1 MVQAWS
7 KYHPVEYPL
16 TLVLQ
21 VHRVQFSLAS
31 RLGFKIVYERVP
43 LTYDS
48 STLVERKIKIGSL
61 VAVLISTLLLSTLGT
76 LSSSAAVRPYIGGAC
91 APVGEQVTAAKIG
104 IVICTAEGKKQTW
117 QYVPAQVRIAV
128 ASATIQANNDVAING
143 VAKGLGYFA
152 AEKITAINLLT
163 GGSAAAVQ
171 AVGSGSADITGAD
184 LGSVMQAVEKGIKLK
199 VVGSLVTNWPWRIA
213 VLPGS
218 GIKTGADLKGK
229 KIGII
234 SLASGSFPFAKAA
247 VTGSGLEITDA
258 EYIPVG
264 LGAPAAN
271 ALATGAVDALAL
283 YTAVYAQ
290 IESAGTALR
299 YLANPASMVGVQSLV
314 WVTTADFVEKN
325 PQVIERFLRAAYK
338 ALTFSGTS
346 PEKAMYIGYQQYDT
360 LLAGST
366 KAVRIAPDTK
376 ALSIWLESAGV
387 SKTGTT
393 EGWPKAW
400 GAISTQAW
408 LRTQAYAQA
417 AGSIKRAINIDDMW
431 APQFLAAAN
440 SFNRSTIIAQATKY
454 KPVTS

>member
-1 MVQAWS
+1 MKYES
-7 KYHPVEYPL
+7 K
-16 TLVLQ
+16 TLLN
-21 VHRVQFSLAS
+21 
-31 RLGFKIVYERVP
+31 K
-43 LTYDS
+43 
-48 STLVERKIKIGSL
+48 KIKIRSL
-61 VAVLISTLLLSTLGT
+61 VAVLASTLLLSTLGT
-76 LSSSAAVRPYIGGAC
+76 ATSSALAPGIGRSC
-91 APVGEQVTAAKIG
+91 VTVGEKVTVAKIG
-104 IVICTAEGKKQTW
+104 IVICTQDGKKRSW
-117 QYVPAQVRIAV
+117 QYVPAEIRIAV
-128 ASATIQANNDVAING
+128 ASATIQANNDVAIQG
-143 VAKGLGYFA
+143 VAKGMGYFA
-152 AEKITAINLLT
+152 AEKLTATNLLT

-184 LGSVMQAVEKGIKLK
+184 LGSVMQAVEKGVKLK

-218 GIKTGADLKGK
+218 TLKTGADLKGK

-234 SLASGSFPFAKAA
+234 SLASGSFPFAKAV

-271 ALATGAVDALAL
+271 ALSTGAVDALAL
-283 YTAVYAQ
+283 YPAVYAQ

-299 YLANPASMVGVQSLV
+299 YFANPASMVGVQSLV
-314 WVTTADFVEKN
+314 WVTTADFLDKN

-338 ALTFSGTS
+338 GLTFSGTS

-366 KAVRIAPDTK
+366 KALRIGPDTK
-376 ALSIWLESAGV
+376 AISIWLESAGI

-400 GAISTQAW
+400 GGISTQAW

-417 AGSIKRAINIDDMW
+417 AGSIKRAIDIDDLW

-440 SFNRSTIIAQATKY
+440 NFSRTTIIAQANKY

>member
-1 MVQAWS
+1 VRNKS
-7 KYHPVEYPL
+7 KTL
-16 TLVLQ
+16 T
-21 VHRVQFSLAS
+21 
-31 RLGFKIVYERVP
+31 KKE
-43 LTYDS
+43 
-48 STLVERKIKIGSL
+48 IKIGSL
-61 VAVLISTLLLSTLGT
+61 VAVLASTLLLSTLGT
-76 LSSSAAVRPYIGGAC
+76 VSSSAAARPYIGGAC
-91 APVGEQVTAAKIG
+91 VTLGEQANTTNLG
-104 IVICTAEGKKQTW
+104 LVICTQEGKKLTW
-117 QYVPAQVRIAV
+117 QYVPATVRVAV
-128 ASATIQANNDVAING
+128 ASATIQANNDVAIQG
-143 VAKGLGYFA
+143 VAKGMGYFA
-152 AEKITAINLLT
+152 AEKLTATNLLT

-218 GIKTGADLKGK
+218 AIKTGADLKGK

-234 SLASGSFPFAKAA
+234 SLASGSFPFAKAV
-247 VTGSGLEITDA
+247 VTGSGMEITDA

-264 LGAPAAN
+264 VGAPAAN
-271 ALATGAVDALAL
+271 ALSTGAVDALAL

-290 IESAGTALR
+290 IESAGTTLR

-314 WVTTADFVEKN
+314 WTTTADFADKN

-346 PEKAMYIGYQQYDT
+346 PEKAMYLGYQQYDT

-366 KAVRIAPDTK
+366 KALRITPDTK
-376 ALSIWLESAGV
+376 ALTVWLESAGI

-393 EGWPKAW
+393 DGWPKTW
-400 GAISTQAW
+400 GGISTQAW

-417 AGSIKRAINIDDMW
+417 AGSIKRAITIDDMW
-431 APQFLAAAN
+431 MPQFLVAAN
-440 SFNRSTIIAQATKY
+440 NFNRNTIIAQANKY

>member
-1 MVQAWS
+1 MYAS
-7 KYHPVEYPL
+7 KTL
-16 TLVLQ
+16 TKQ
-21 VHRVQFSLAS
+21 R
-31 RLGFKIVYERVP
+31 
-43 LTYDS
+43 
-48 STLVERKIKIGSL
+48 IKGSSL
-61 VAVLISTLLLSTLGT
+61 VTVLVSTLLLSTLGT
-76 LSSSAAVRPYIGGAC
+76 VSSGAATPAVGRSC
-91 APVGEQVTAAKIG
+91 APVGDKTTVAKIG
-104 IVICTAEGKKQTW
+104 VLICTQGGTRPTW
-117 QYVPAQVRIAV
+117 QYVPAEIRIAV

-143 VAKGLGYFA
+143 VAKAMGYFA
-152 AEKITAINLLT
+152 AEKLSATNLLT

-184 LGSVMQAVEKGIKLK
+184 LGSVMQAVEKGIKLR

-218 GIKTGADLKGK
+218 AIKTGADLKGK

-234 SLASGSFPFAKAA
+234 SLASGSFPFAKAV
-247 VTGSGLEITDA
+247 VTGSSMEITDA

-271 ALATGAVDALAL
+271 ALSTGAVDALAL

-314 WVTTADFVEKN
+314 WTTTAAYAEKN

-346 PEKAMYIGYQQYDT
+346 PEKAMYLGYQEYDT
-360 LLAGST
+360 LLAGSS
-366 KAVRIAPDTK
+366 KALRIAPDTK
-376 ALSIWLESAGV
+376 ALTVWLESAGI

-393 EGWPKAW
+393 EGWPTTW

-408 LRTQAYAQA
+408 LRTQAYAQS
-417 AGSIKRAINIDDMW
+417 AGSIKRAITIEDIWM
-431 APQFLAAAN
+431 PQFLAAAN
-440 SFNRSTIIAQATKY
+440 NFKRSTIIAQAQKY
-454 KPVTS
+454 KPVM

>member
-1 MVQAWS
+1 M
-7 KYHPVEYPL
+7 H
-16 TLVLQ
+16 
-21 VHRVQFSLAS
+21 
-31 RLGFKIVYERVP
+31 
-43 LTYDS
+43 DS
-48 STLVERKIKIGSL
+48 NTFTKRKVKVGSL
-61 VAVLISTLLLSTLGT
+61 VAVLASALLLSTLGT
-76 LSSSAAVRPYIGGAC
+76 VSSSAAPASS
-91 APVGEQVTAAKIG
+91 AKIG
-104 IVICTAEGKKQTW
+104 AACPKAGDQAYPAVIGILLCTKEGKKQTW
-117 QYVPAQVRIAV
+117 QYAPGNIRIAV
-128 ASATIQANNDVAING
+128 ASATIQANNDVAIQG
-143 VAKGLGYFA
+143 VAKGMGYFA
-152 AEKITAINLLT
+152 AEKLTATNLLT

-184 LGSVMQAVEKGIKLK
+184 LGSVMQAVEKGVKLK

-218 GIKTGADLKGK
+218 AIKTGADLKGK

-234 SLASGSFPFAKAA
+234 SLASGSYPFAKAV
-247 VTGSGLEITDA
+247 VTGSDMEITDA
-258 EYIPVG
+258 QYIPVG

-271 ALATGAVDALAL
+271 ALSTGAVDALAL

-314 WVTTADFVEKN
+314 WVTTADFAEKN
-325 PQVIERFLRAAYK
+325 PQIIERFMRAAYK

-346 PEKAMYIGYQQYDT
+346 PEKAMYLGYQQYDT

-366 KAVRIAPDTK
+366 KADRIAPDTK
-376 ALSIWLESAGV
+376 AITVWLESAGI

-393 EGWPKAW
+393 EGWPKTW
-400 GAISTQAW
+400 GGISTQAW

-417 AGSIKRAINIDDMW
+417 AGSIKRAITIEDIWM
-431 APQFLAAAN
+431 PRFLAAAN
-440 SFNRSTIIAQATKY
+440 NFDRKAIIAEAKKY

>member
-1 MVQAWS
+1 MKYES
-7 KYHPVEYPL
+7 K
-16 TLVLQ
+16 
-21 VHRVQFSLAS
+21 SL
-31 RLGFKIVYERVP
+31 LNK
-43 LTYDS
+43 
-48 STLVERKIKIGSL
+48 KIKIGSL
-61 VAVLISTLLLSTLGT
+61 VAVLASTLLLSTLGT
-76 LSSSAAVRPYIGGAC
+76 VSSSAVVRPYIGGAC
-91 APVGEQVTAAKIG
+91 VTVGEKTTAVKIG
-104 IVICTAEGKKQTW
+104 VVICTQSGKKLTW
-117 QYVPAQVRIAV
+117 QYVPAEIRIAV
-128 ASATIQANNDVAING
+128 ASATIQANNDVAIQG
-143 VAKGLGYFA
+143 VAKGMGYFA
-152 AEKITAINLLT
+152 AEKLTATNLLT

-184 LGSVMQAVEKGIKLK
+184 LGSVMQAVEKGVRLK

-218 GIKTGADLKGK
+218 AIKTGADLKGK

-234 SLASGSFPFAKAA
+234 SLASGSFPFAKA
-247 VTGSGLEITDA
+247 VITGSGLEITDA

-264 LGAPAAN
+264 IGAPAAN
-271 ALATGAVDALAL
+271 ALSTGAVDALAL

-314 WVTTADFVEKN
+314 WVTTADYVEKN

-366 KAVRIAPDTK
+366 KVLRIAPDTK
-376 ALSIWLESAGV
+376 AISIWLESAGI

-393 EGWPKAW
+393 EGWPKTW
-400 GAISTQAW
+400 GGISTQAW

-431 APQFLAAAN
+431 MPQFLAAAN
-440 SFNRSTIIAQATKY
+440 NFNRTTIISQANKY

>member
-1 MVQAWS
+1 MRYES
-7 KYHPVEYPL
+7 KVSMKRE
-16 TLVLQ
+16 
-21 VHRVQFSLAS
+21 
-31 RLGFKIVYERVP
+31 
-43 LTYDS
+43 
-48 STLVERKIKIGSL
+48 IKLGSL
-61 VAVLISTLLLSTLGT
+61 VAVLVSTLLLSTLGT
-76 LSSSAAVRPYIGGAC
+76 ISSSASTRPFVGGKCTTAN
-91 APVGEQVTAAKIG
+91 EQVTVAKIG
-104 IVICTAEGKKQTW
+104 LLVCTQEGKKISW
-117 QYVPAQVRIAV
+117 QYKPADIRIAV
-128 ASATIQANNDVAING
+128 ASATIQANNDVAIQG
-143 VAKGLGYFA
+143 VAKGMGYFA
-152 AEKITAINLLT
+152 AEKLTATNLLT

-184 LGSVMQAVEKGIKLK
+184 LGSVMQAVEKGVNLR

-218 GIKTGADLKGK
+218 AIKTGADLKGK

-234 SLASGSFPFAKAA
+234 SLASGSFPYAKA
-247 VTGSGLEITDA
+247 VMTGSGLEITDA

-271 ALATGAVDALAL
+271 ALSSGSVDALAL

-299 YLANPASMVGVQSLV
+299 YLANPSSMVGVQSLV
-314 WVTTADFVEKN
+314 WVTTADFAEKN

-366 KAVRIAPDTK
+366 KALRIGPDTK
-376 ALSIWLESAGV
+376 AITVWLESAGI
-387 SKTGTT
+387 SKVGTT
-393 EGWPKAW
+393 EGWPKTW

-417 AGSIKRAINIDDMW
+417 AGSIKRAITIEDMW
-431 APQFLAAAN
+431 MPQFLAAAN
-440 SFNRSTIIAQATKY
+440 NFNRNTIIAQAKKY